1 MQAPAAL
8 RRYLSETHLSVP
20 EAVRLLS
27 IHRACLGQSL
37 HAAAAIK
44 LIHGPLSNAF
54 KGSFSVGFVLFSFQS
69 FRVFEETQLAIQ
81 MCVHASWAV
90 AGLGCCAWGRLQR
103 RGGSRHSWF
112 KRQ

>member
-8 RRYLSETHLSVP
+8 RRYLSETHFSVP
-20 EAVRLLS
+20 EAEKLLS
-27 IHRACLGQSL
+27 IHCAWLGQSL

-54 KGSFSVGFVLFSFQS
+54 KGFVSEGFALFSFQS

-81 MCVHASWAV
+81 MCVHMSWAV
-90 AGLGCCAWGRLQR
+90 ANLGCCAWGGVQR
-103 RGGSRHSWF
+103 RGGIQAF
-112 KRQ
+112 LV